1 MIVEVGI
8 RRIGSIDNYTKYIV
22 FDIDP
27 GNLSDLDAI
36 VKKAITN
43 EQLDDYSKFYK
54 VPSNQIEYFINDMG

>member
-22 FDIDP
+22 FNIDP
-27 GNLSDLDAI
+27 KNLSDLDAI

-54 VPSNQIEYFINDMG
+54 VPYSQIEYFINDMG